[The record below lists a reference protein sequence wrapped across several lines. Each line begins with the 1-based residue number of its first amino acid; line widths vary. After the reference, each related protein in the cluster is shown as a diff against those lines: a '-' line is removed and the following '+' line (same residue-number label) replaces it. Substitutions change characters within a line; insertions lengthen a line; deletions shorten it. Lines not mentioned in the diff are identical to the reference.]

1 MGFDL
6 YIHLNLLIC
15 PKTGKPYYFDHNLEK
30 IYDLPD
36 FIIPKHLR
44 PYLQGRG
51 PQFHVYL
58 QNLNTEGQTEVDLEE
73 FLENYPEWK
82 EVFNDEAYD
91 NTWTQEDHNT
101 FADLLEYLHTLSY
114 PFRISWS
121 Y

>member
-6 YIHLNLLIC
+6 YIHLNLLMC
-15 PKTGKPYYFDHNLEK
+15 PQKGKPYYFGPNLEK
-30 IYDLPD
+30 VYDLPD
-36 FIIPKHLR
+36 FTIPQHLH

-51 PQFHVYL
+51 PQFLAYL
-58 QNLNTEGQTEVDLEE
+58 QNLNTDEQREVDLEE

-82 EVFNDEAYD
+82 DVANDEDYD
-91 NTWTQEDHNT
+91 TAWTQEDHNT
-101 FADLLEYLHTLSY
+101 FADLLEYLHRLSY